1 MKEKKTTAES
11 LKEAAPYLGL
21 GVQLAATTALL
32 AFIGIFLDNK
42 FDTKPIWILVCTF
55 FGAFAG
61 LYNFIKNVL
70 NINNK
75 KEKKKGRN
83 DKE

>member
-1 MKEKKTTAES
+1 MKEKKTVSEG

-21 GVQLAATTALL
+21 GTQLAMTVALL

-42 FDTKPIWILVCTF
+42 FDTKPVFILVCTF

-61 LYNFIKNVL
+61 LYNFIRSVSHL
-70 NINNK
+70 TR
-75 KEKKKGRN
+75 KKK
-83 DKE
+83 

>member
-1 MKEKKTTAES
+1 LLKEKKTISES
-11 LKEAAPYLGL
+11 LKESAPYLGL

-42 FDTKPIWILVCTF
+42 FNTKPIWILVCTF

-61 LYNFIKNVL
+61 LYNFIKNIL
-70 NINNK
+70 QANK
-75 KEKKKGRN
+75 KKKQGQEKK
-83 DKE
+83 